1 MGMDYIKTTGAGDKP
16 LTTAQTVAMEETKF
30 FPTDVLIPLLLLAVV
45 AYFQLV
51 EASQTSVLG
60 LLVAAPLTAA
70 IFGKPRTVSL
80 IATISLIETAWFCIA
95 DDSEINSSESLLFLI
110 VLTFALMAIVTS
122 NLRIQKDEQLAQAL
136 KEVASLELLES
147 VASTDWLTGQLNR
160 RGVALALADSPSQYH
175 SVVMFDIDGLKKVN
189 DAFGHLVGD
198 EYVKNITARI
208 AAHFKASD
216 IFGRWGG
223 DEFIAI
229 LPLEEM
235 RAVEVVNR
243 VIEEVHSTSIES
255 DGIEI
260 EARVSAGVAP
270 WPEGTELD
278 DILGLADQ
286 ALYGAKA
293 AGGSRAVSY
302 SDYREET
309 ASLHD

>member
-16 LTTAQTVAMEETKF
+16 LTNAQTVAMEETKF
-30 FPTDVLIPLLLLAVV
+30 FPTDVLVPLLLLAVV

-80 IATISLIETAWFCIA
+80 IATISLFETAWFCVVEDA
-95 DDSEINSSESLLFLI
+95 EMNNGESLLFLA
-110 VLTFALMAIVTS
+110 VLVFALLAITTANIRV
-122 NLRIQKDEQLAQAL
+122 QKDKQLAQAL
-136 KEVASLELLES
+136 MEINELEMLER
-147 VASTDWLTGQLNR
+147 VASTDWLTGELNR
-160 RGVALALADSPSQYH
+160 RGVALALSNSQYKYQ

-198 EYVKNITARI
+198 DYVKNITARI
-208 AAHFKASD
+208 ASNFKASD

-229 LPLEEM
+229 LPLEEL

-243 VIEEVHSTSIES
+243 VIEEVHRTAIES

-278 DILGLADQ
+278 EILGLADQ

-309 ASLHD
+309 ASLHN